1 MDYEIPFDE
10 RKCRHQLL
18 SFNFINEYMRIN
30 EKPFSDIQQRILKIK
45 DKDGAYTNL
54 AHLISDQNPKIIR
67 VIVYDDNEMVN
78 VDKKMEFSGSII
90 KQYEDIITY
99 LEGLNR
105 SRFSFVGQHREEVW
119 DYPIDSLNQT
129 LLNMLV
135 HTDYEV
141 KEANVIKIFT
151 DRIEFNSFGGLPNGI
166 TFDDLFVGMS
176 VNRNKAV
183 AHFFRN
189 IDLIS
194 SFGLGIG
201 IIRDN
206 YSRSLAYP
214 KIRVNDNIF
223 KVVLPNQH
231 YGFEDGG
238 AADVRLSLAETNKM
252 LDVLA
257 ALKQKRALSKKEIQE
272 LLKVSSTRATIIVNH
287 LVDKELL
294 LQTETELG
302 NIVYTRPR

>member
-1 MDYEIPFDE
+1 M
-10 RKCRHQLL
+10 
-18 SFNFINEYMRIN
+18 
-30 EKPFSDIQQRILKIK
+30 FS
-45 DKDGAYTNL
+45 
-54 AHLISDQNPKIIR
+54 
-67 VIVYDDNEMVN
+67 
-78 VDKKMEFSGSII
+78 
-90 KQYEDIITY
+90 
-99 LEGLNR
+99 
-105 SRFSFVGQHREEVW
+105 SFVGQHREEVW